1 MVMLIYED
9 ADLFWLVGPCRF
21 NRSATE
27 VYSKLVFNPHITLTQ
42 ISKHNIKLLLTA
54 QLIFNHR
61 QSRHGDKWRSS
72 ISLHSEYVLQ
82 YHTLLHM
89 LVIC

>member
-1 MVMLIYED
+1 MVIYED
-9 ADLFWLVGPCRF
+9 VDLCLAVDPFRF
-21 NRSATE
+21 NRSATK

-42 ISKHNIKLLLTA
+42 ISKHKIKLLLKT

-61 QSRHGDKWRSS
+61 QSRHVDKWRSS